1 MTDRQQVFREAGLM
15 LRGLALNFSE
25 LKNGIYVALAC
36 AEALEEY
43 AKLVPT
49 INKNGPSSCQELS
62 NFLVKP
68 EIEYTSGFP
77 RK

>member
-1 MTDRQQVFREAGLM
+1 MSARSEAFREAGLM

-25 LKNGIYVALAC
+25 LPNGMDVCLQC

-43 AKLVPT
+43 GQLVLA
-49 INKNGPSSCQELS
+49 NRESEVGSCQELS
-62 NFLVKP
+62 SFLVAP
-68 EIEYTSGFP
+68 EIDYTSGLL